1 MTEEGLRE
9 RKKRRTRAQIVSA
22 AMRLFAERGYQGTT
36 VADIAAAA
44 DIAPRT
50 FFAYFPSKEAVVFH
64 QVDEDVASLAR
75 SLRERREGENAM
87 DALRRWIEEQF
98 GRWDDETGADVALR
112 KRLCREEPTLAQFD
126 RAVMSRFEE
135 LLREAVAVDLGEP
148 ADGLRPR
155 LVAAAATAA
164 LGSLEGSLDENLELE
179 GLPSKDE
186 ALAVL
191 DQALVFLRGGVEA
204 LQDAGAP
211 EPSWAQSATSS

>member
-64 QVDEDVASLAR
+64 QVDEDVTSLAR
-75 SLRERREGENAM
+75 ALRERREGESAM

-98 GRWDDETGADVALR
+98 GRWDDETGADVAVR
-112 KRLCREEPTLAQFD
+112 KRLCREEPALAQFD
-126 RAVMSRFEE
+126 RSVMSRFEE